1 LFAFGDPYAVGD
13 LVVFL
18 GSLEW
23 DDIYVV
29 EGEIGIVVEIFAPN
43 DEINFFDLQ
52 IQLADGALIPV
63 WTPEVEKLEDVE

>member
-1 LFAFGDPYAVGD
+1 MFAFGDPYAVGD